1 MRAIENISMPD
12 ELRLYL
18 VKRLKDRAYG
28 SVSEYVRDLI
38 RNDQEKYLAK
48 IDEQIDREARYLREK
63 RVQRY

>member
-1 MRAIENISMPD
+1 MPD

-18 VKRLKDRAYG
+18 VKRSKDRAYG

-48 IDEQIDREARYLREK
+48 IDEQIDREARYLHEK
-63 RVQRY
+63 RVQRYWD